1 MYSEE
6 DGGSGNRGNG
16 ASIVLLRRRAERRR
30 IPFLIFSYEDLLL
43 DEVLEI
49 IEEGAEAIEPV
60 VKDDVVVGCLV
71 SLPQSDSGWV
81 D

>member
-1 MYSEE
+1 M
-6 DGGSGNRGNG
+6 
-16 ASIVLLRRRAERRR
+16 
-30 IPFLIFSYEDLLL
+30 PFLIFSYDDLLL

-60 VKDDVVVGCLV
+60 VKDEVVVGCFI
-71 SLPQSDSGWV
+71 SLQQSDSGWV